1 LFKFA
6 ALLVKQI
13 KPIVLS
19 RYSIKDLEKLSGV
32 KAHTIRIWEK
42 RYGLLEPQRTDTN
55 IRFYDDDQLKFILN
69 VSILLGLGFK
79 ISRISHMTDDEL
91 NREIEKHLI
100 EQSKARDL
108 ANEHKVNGLTVAMIE
123 LDESRFNNIYIS
135 ALTEVGF
142 YQTLSKIIY
151 PFLEKVGI
159 MWGINEINPA
169 QEHFISNLIR
179 QKVIVEIDR
188 LPTKP
193 EKEEKVVLFLPE
205 DELHELGLLVA
216 QYFIRKEGYKTYY
229 LGQNVPYTDLL
240 KVSKIANPDILLT
253 FFVTSI
259 QPNNAAEYIE
269 RLHSDFGTNKLWVGS
284 RPELLENVDLPANL
298 TILNS
303 IDKLLELIK

>member
-1 LFKFA
+1 MPSNFKQPK
-6 ALLVKQI
+6 LY
-13 KPIVLS
+13 VLS

-69 VSILLGLGFK
+69 VSILVGLGFK
-79 ISRISHMTDDEL
+79 ISRISHMTKDEL
-91 NREIEKHLI
+91 NREIEKHLV
-100 EQSKARDL
+100 EESQAQNL
-108 ANEHKVNGLTVAMIE
+108 ANEHRVNGLTVSMIE

-135 ALTEVGF
+135 ALTEIGF
-142 YQTLSKIIY
+142 HQTLSKIIY

-169 QEHFISNLIR
+169 QEHFISSLIR

-193 EKEEKVVLFLPE
+193 DKEEKVMLFLPE

-229 LGQNVPYTDLL
+229 LGQNVPYQDLL
-240 KVSKIANPDILLT
+240 QVGKITNPDILLT

-259 QPNNAAEYIE
+259 QPKDAGSYIE
-269 RLHSDFGTNKLWVGS
+269 RLHKDFSTKKIWLGT
-284 RPELLENVDLPANL
+284 RPEMLEKTEIPANL

>member
-1 LFKFA
+1 
-6 ALLVKQI
+6 
-13 KPIVLS
+13 LS

-55 IRFYDDDQLKFILN
+55 IRFYDDEQLKFILN

-79 ISRISHMTDDEL
+79 ISRISQMTDDEL
-91 NREIEKHLI
+91 NGEIEKHLL
-100 EQSKARDL
+100 EESKARDL
-108 ANEHKVNGLTVAMIE
+108 ANENKVNGLTVSMIE

-135 ALTEVGF
+135 ALTEIGF

-193 EKEEKVVLFLPE
+193 EREEKIVLFLPE

-216 QYFIRKEGYKTYY
+216 QYFIRKEGFKTYY
-229 LGQNVPYTDLL
+229 LGQNVPYNDMV

-259 QPNNAAEYIE
+259 QPNNAGEYIE
-269 RLHSDFGTNKLWVGS
+269 RLHNDFGTKKLWIGA
-284 RPELLENVDLPANL
+284 RPELLEKVDLPANITL
-298 TILNS
+298 LDS
-303 IDKLLELIK
+303 MDKLLELIK